1 MADNIDRADTV
12 PGFLMQSE
20 NFFLKFITG
29 LQCGVSSKLL
39 EYETDWYEVME
50 IILSRLQ
57 DEPES
62 KERFEIIASRDLE
75 YWARVQPGGEALN
88 LKIRVVLEEKRY
100 FQPPSGSRKTLRL
113 VFNDRFSTQ
122 VLFHVRKK
130 QFLRSLKDI
139 ATAAVA
145 DQINNEG
152 QIDQLL
158 AEIPG
163 ILVPNVRKSF
173 RNCWTPRYY
182 RTGLLACPTW
192 CSCKI
197 SNLAATEPP
206 APPRPLQPPQAQEP
220 PQPPQPSSSGLS
232 RSSKRGPRKPTKKTK
247 KPSREENR
255 RKRSCTSKTC
265 EKCCRNAQKNK
276 GKASTKMNGQ
286 NKSRQSDSKKKPV
299 AEDEIEKD
307 LTLEQRNN
315 TEQVLR
321 KYKTQL
327 KQLKSRLKS
336 YLTVNV
342 KRLKKNT
349 KVDEDET
356 PKRKSPRLSKLKERL
371 INLSQNKRSLK
382 EEDIFEPRPN
392 TRSQSQAAVA
402 GGSRAAANQNK
413 FTESKPV
420 KRSLRSQVLDS
431 SSARKKRRHS

>member
-1 MADNIDRADTV
+1 MGDMDRADTV

-130 QFLRSLKDI
+130 QFLRSLKDL

-163 ILVPNVRKSF
+163 VLIPSVRKSF
-173 RNCWTPRYY
+173 RNCWTPRYF
-182 RTGLLACPTW
+182 RTGLLACPPW

-206 APPRPLQPPQAQEP
+206 APPRPLAPPQPQEP
-220 PQPPQPSSSGLS
+220 PQPPQPSSSGGS
-232 RSSKRGPRKPTKKTK
+232 RAGKRLPRKPTKKTK
-247 KPSREENR
+247 KPSREDNR
-255 RKRSCTSKTC
+255 RKRSSASC
-265 EKCCRNAQKNK
+265 EKCCRKANKSK
-276 GKASTKMNGQ
+276 GKVSTKTNCQ
-286 NKSRQSDSKKKPV
+286 NKSRQSESKKKPG
-299 AEDEIEKD
+299 AGNEMKEDP
-307 LTLEQRNN
+307 TLEEEKNS
-315 TEQVLR
+315 EQVLR
-321 KYKTQL
+321 KYKAQL

-336 YLTVNV
+336 YLSVSV
-342 KRLKKNT
+342 KRLENT

-356 PKRKSPRLSKLKERL
+356 PKRKSPRLRKLKERL
-371 INLSQNKRSLK
+371 IQLGKNKRSLK

-392 TRSQSQAAVA
+392 TRSRTSANSPVA
-402 GGSRAAANQNK
+402 GGSRATNPNK

-420 KRSLRSQVLDS
+420 KRSLRSQVLES

>member
-1 MADNIDRADTV
+1 MDRADTV

-100 FQPPSGSRKTLRL
+100 FQSPSGSRKTLRL

-130 QFLRSLKDI
+130 QFLKSLADI
-139 ATAAVA
+139 AAAAVA
-145 DQINNEG
+145 DRINNEG
-152 QIDQLL
+152 QIDLLL
-158 AEIPG
+158 AELPGVLIPS
-163 ILVPNVRKSF
+163 VRKSF
-173 RNCWTPRYY
+173 RNCWTPRYF
-182 RTGLLACPTW
+182 RTGLLACPPW

-206 APPRPLQPPQAQEP
+206 APSRPLAPPQPQEP
-220 PQPPQPSSSGLS
+220 PQPSQPSSSGAS
-232 RSSKRGPRKPTKKTK
+232 RASKRLPRKPTKKTK
-247 KPSREENR
+247 KPSREDNR
-255 RKRSCTSKTC
+255 RKRSGGSEGSRNC
-265 EKCCRNAQKNK
+265 EKCCRTT
-276 GKASTKMNGQ
+276 GKSRGKVSTKINCQ
-286 NKSRQSDSKKKPV
+286 NKSRQSDSKKKAGV
-299 AEDEIEKD
+299 ENEMKEDP
-307 LTLEQRNN
+307 TVEQSKNS
-315 TEQVLR
+315 EQVLR
-321 KYKTQL
+321 KYKAQL

-336 YLTVNV
+336 YLSVNV
-342 KRLKKNT
+342 KRLEKT

-356 PKRKSPRLSKLKERL
+356 PKRKSPRLRKLKERL
-371 INLSQNKRSLK
+371 IHLGKNKISLQ
-382 EEDIFEPRPN
+382 EENIFEPRPY
-392 TRSQSQAAVA
+392 TRSQSSGSSAVA
-402 GGSRAAANQNK
+402 GGSRATNPNK